1 MKAAIV
7 WINAKV
13 EKVEAELNNWLSVHP
28 NIEIKFVTLQPN
40 HCYTIFYEDK

>member
-7 WINAKV
+7 WINQKV
-13 EKVEAELNNWLSVHP
+13 EKVEAGLNEWLAAHQ

-40 HCYTIFYEDK
+40 HCYTIFYEEK